1 MRTTMQAIKEHKN
14 RVLQDYVEGCILG
27 VFCYG
32 SQNYHINTPNSDV
45 DTKAILI
52 PTVEDMCLKDTVSRE
67 LHLDNGE
74 HCEVKDIREYAR
86 MVKKQSINFLEIF
99 FTDYCWINPKYNSL
113 WRKYFVNNAELFS
126 KMDVKR
132 GGISMLC
139 QAING
144 LNKIPLNGGNFG
156 KRYANALRIYHSFK
170 RLEAGENYKDAI
182 DMSFDPELC
191 EFLIDCKQN
200 KKIPTREEVY
210 NLSGLLQT
218 MKERLDVSEQK
229 LNEEAIAVLD
239 NAVVALITNDKKNF
253 DFYKN

>member
-1 MRTTMQAIKEHKN
+1 MQAIEEHKD
-14 RVLQDYVEGCILG
+14 RVLQDYTENEILG
-27 VFCYG
+27 VFVYG
-32 SQNYHINTPNSDV
+32 SQNYGINTPNSDV
-45 DTKAILI
+45 DTLAILL
-52 PTVEDMCLKDTVSRE
+52 PSLEDLCLKDAVTRTITLS
-67 LHLDNGE
+67 NGE
-74 HCEVKDIREYAR
+74 ECVVKDIREYAK
-86 MVKKQSINFLEIF
+86 MVKKQNINFLEIL

-139 QAING
+139 QAINS
-144 LNKIPLNGGNFG
+144 LNKIPLNEVNFG
-156 KRYANALRIYHSFK
+156 KKYANALRIYHSFK

-191 EFLIDCKQN
+191 EFLIDYKQN
-200 KKIPTREEVY
+200 KKIPTREDIY

-218 MKERLDVSEQK
+218 MRERLDASEQK
-229 LNEEAIAVLD
+229 PNEEAVAALD

>member
-1 MRTTMQAIKEHKN
+1 MQAIEEHKD
-14 RVLQDYVEGCILG
+14 RVLQDYTENEILG
-27 VFCYG
+27 VFVYG
-32 SQNYHINTPNSDV
+32 SQNYGINTPNSDV
-45 DTKAILI
+45 DTLAILL
-52 PTVEDMCLKDTVSRE
+52 PSLEDLCLEDAVTRTITLS
-67 LHLDNGE
+67 NGE
-74 HCEVKDIREYAR
+74 ECVVKDIREYAK
-86 MVKKQSINFLEIF
+86 MVKKQNINFLEIL

-113 WRKYFVNNAELFS
+113 WRKYFVNNAELLS
-126 KMDVKR
+126 KMDAKR

-139 QAING
+139 QAINS
-144 LNKIPLNGGNFG
+144 LNKIPLNGDNFG

-200 KKIPTREEVY
+200 RKIPTREDIY

-218 MKERLDVSEQK
+218 MRERLDVSKQK
-229 LNEEAIAVLD
+229 PNEEAIAALD